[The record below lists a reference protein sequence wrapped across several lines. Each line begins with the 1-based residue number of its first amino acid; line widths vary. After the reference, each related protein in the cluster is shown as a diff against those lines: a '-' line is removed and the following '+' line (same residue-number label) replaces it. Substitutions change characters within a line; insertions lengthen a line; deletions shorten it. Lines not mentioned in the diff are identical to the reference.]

1 MHHYYISVFNV
12 IYLCIVFFF
21 FSLMQ
26 LVNGAKVSITTS
38 LFLLF
43 GAAAVPLF
51 RAFIVPL
58 ATMNASL

>member
-1 MHHYYISVFNV
+1 
-12 IYLCIVFFF
+12 
-21 FSLMQ
+21 MQ
-26 LVNGAKVSITTS
+26 LVNGAKVLITTS